1 VTSFDAMN
9 LPEDL
14 LRGVYGYG
22 FERPSIIQQLAIV
35 PMSKGSDIIAQ
46 SQSGTGKTGAF
57 TIGALSRV
65 DCSLLKVQ
73 VLILEP
79 TKELAN
85 QTFDVLS
92 NIGNVMGIAVQC
104 SIGGIPVGQD
114 IAAHRKGV
122 HAVIGTPG
130 RVLDLIRRGNLS
142 TEKLKVLVVDEA
154 DEMLKAEFQ
163 DAIQEILRSV
173 PSACQVAL
181 FSATLPPE
189 TLELT
194 ARFMRDPVRI
204 TLDRDKVVLNG
215 ILQYYV
221 DVGEEAY
228 KLACL
233 EDLFSSLSV
242 SQCIIF
248 CNSRRK
254 ADWLTKSMR
263 ERQYPVV
270 CIHSDMLPSER
281 RDVMREFV
289 AGTYRVLI
297 ATDLIA
303 RGIDVQG
310 VGFVVNYDMTR
321 NFENY
326 IHRIGRGGR
335 FGRKG
340 VAVNFVTAQEGQ
352 LLRQLCEYYKHEI
365 KPLPGDFVLPE

>member
-1 VTSFDAMN
+1 M
-9 LPEDL
+9 
-14 LRGVYGYG
+14 GV
-22 FERPSIIQQLAIV
+22 I
-35 PMSKGSDIIAQ
+35 
-46 SQSGTGKTGAF
+46 
-57 TIGALSRV
+57 
-65 DCSLLKVQ
+65 
-73 VLILEP
+73 
-79 TKELAN
+79 
-85 QTFDVLS
+85 
-92 NIGNVMGIAVQC
+92 VQC
-104 SIGGIPVGQD
+104 SIGGMSVGRD
-114 IAAHRKGV
+114 IAAYKRGV

-142 TEKLKVLVVDEA
+142 TEMLKVLVVDEA
-154 DEMLKAEFQ
+154 DEMLRAEFQ
-163 DAIQEILRSV
+163 DAIQDVLREV

-194 ARFMRDPVRI
+194 SRFMKDPVRI
-204 TLDRDKVVLNG
+204 TLDREDVVLKG

-228 KLACL
+228 KLAVL

-254 ADWLTKSMR
+254 ADSLTRNMK
-263 ERQYPVV
+263 ERDYPVV
-270 CIHSDMLPSER
+270 CIHSDMTSEER
-281 RDVMREFV
+281 REVMDKFIV
-289 AGTYRVLI
+289 GSYRMLI
-297 ATDLIA
+297 ATDLLA

-310 VGFVVNYDMTR
+310 VEFVVNYDMTR

-340 VAVNFVTAQEGQ
+340 VAINFVTAQEAF
-352 LLRQLCEYYKHEI
+352 LLRQLCQYYQHDI
-365 KPLPGDFVLPE
+365 PPLPSDFALPG